1 MTCNNMRNE
10 ELIEELIDLAIEEDI
25 STGDISTDA
34 IIPVNSM
41 ATAVMTA
48 KADGVVSGKS
58 TNGLKTVSNGN
69 LT

>member
-41 ATAVMTA
+41 ATAV
-48 KADGVVSGKS
+48 GRQP
-58 TNGLKTVSNGN
+58 
-69 LT
+69 